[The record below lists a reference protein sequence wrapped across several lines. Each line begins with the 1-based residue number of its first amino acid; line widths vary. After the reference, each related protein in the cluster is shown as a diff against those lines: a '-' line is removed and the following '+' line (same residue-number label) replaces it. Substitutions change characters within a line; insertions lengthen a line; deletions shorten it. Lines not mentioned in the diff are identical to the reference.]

1 MYNNITDSSHID
13 SFDSNLGL
21 VLDKHAPI
29 ITKTYTDRHN
39 TVWFNNSLHTA
50 KRSLR
55 IKERN
60 WRKPISSNDLNIF
73 KHSLSNYRKLIK
85 TAKNKYYID
94 QIKSS
99 GKDTKKLFRIS
110 STLLGKLTK
119 RILPGNSPLTNATNF
134 DSYFYIKTSKIIDT
148 LPRPCIPPISS
159 PIYSLSTFSL
169 PTIINI
175 NNLLLTVKSTC
186 KLDPIP
192 LCLLYSLSSLL
203 FPFYTQII
211 DRSLTAGIFP
221 SHMKY
226 AHLIPIPKNKSIDRS
241 TISNY
246 RHISNLSF
254 ISKTIERIIAKL
266 RTYINTN
273 NILYKLQSAYT
284 TDKSTET
291 SLLHTLNNILLFP
304 KDTPTILIL
313 LDLSSA
319 FDTLDHNILI
329 RSLENIGITDSVLSW
344 FTSYLINRSFF
355 YMYR

>member
-13 SFDSNLGL
+13 SFDSNLSL

-29 ITKTYTDRHN
+29 VTKTYTARHN
-39 TVWFNNSLHTA
+39 TLWFNNSLHTA

-60 WRKPISSNDLNIF
+60 WCKSKSENDLNIF

-94 QIKSS
+94 QIKSA

-119 RILPGNSPLTNATNF
+119 RILPDNSPLTNATNF
-134 DSYFYIKTSKIIDT
+134 DSYFYIKTSSIIDT

-159 PIYSLSTFSL
+159 PIYSFSTFSL

-192 LCLLYSLSSLL
+192 LCLLHSLSSLL
-203 FPFYTQII
+203 SPFYKKLSI
-211 DRSLTAGIFP
+211 
-221 SHMKY
+221 
-226 AHLIPIPKNKSIDRS
+226 AH
-241 TISNY
+241 
-246 RHISNLSF
+246 
-254 ISKTIERIIAKL
+254 
-266 RTYINTN
+266 
-273 NILYKLQSAYT
+273 
-284 TDKSTET
+284 
-291 SLLHTLNNILLFP
+291 
-304 KDTPTILIL
+304 
-313 LDLSSA
+313 
-319 FDTLDHNILI
+319 
-329 RSLENIGITDSVLSW
+329 
-344 FTSYLINRSFF
+344 
-355 YMYR
+355 